1 MNQLPAKHGH
11 EHGVLNY
18 FKQINFFVMTED
30 EKRKYIPYVIG
41 IIIVGGFLIILLV
54 DWVFSLFK

>member
-1 MNQLPAKHGH
+1 MPGKYGN
-11 EHGVLNY
+11 EHGVLKY
-18 FKQINFFVMTED
+18 FKIDETVYMTED

-54 DWVFSLFK
+54 DWIFSLF

>member
-1 MNQLPAKHGH
+1 
-11 EHGVLNY
+11 LNY
-18 FKQINFFVMTED
+18 FKQINFFAMTED